1 MNVKGV
7 THGPGPM
14 FVSKRNSPFEILLS
28 NPVSK
33 FPYQPSFPSL
43 GVLYF
48 PRMPTLA
55 SLPISK
61 RIRNGFR
68 HLS

>member
-33 FPYQPSFPSL
+33 FPCQPSSPTPGPLCFL
-43 GVLYF
+43 
-48 PRMPTLA
+48 RIPTLA
-55 SLPISK
+55 SPNLRAK
-61 RIRNGFR
+61 NT
-68 HLS
+68 